1 MPNLYFD
8 PDHFNQFQFNEPNIF
23 RNISEHYKNKYR
35 DLSCSNCN
43 EKGHI
48 IKQCPN
54 SIMSYGIIAFADQP
68 LFDSIYKN
76 YSEKKIF
83 ELAQESIKC
92 ETETTK
98 YIIPAKKNDNDI
110 RFLMIQRK
118 NTMGFIDLIR
128 GKYPITN
135 FKDILLVYFNEMTHD
150 EKELLRTNTFSEIWN
165 YTWNNKNS
173 NLYKKEYINAS
184 LKYQKIDIEY
194 YLKNSTNSFDFSELS
209 FAKGRK
215 SQNETDKQCAKREF
229 TEETGY
235 TSDAYDFLNYP
246 PIEEEFIGTNKIKY
260 KHVYYLAKLK
270 KGIASPKVDQD
281 NMLQCGEVHA
291 IALLTYQECMSM
303 IRPYDIQKKEVL
315 THVYNDILTHNFL

>member
-8 PDHFNQFQFNEPNIF
+8 PDFFNQFQFNEPSIF

-54 SIMSYGIIAFADQP
+54 SIMSYGIIAYTDQI
-68 LFDSIYKN
+68 LFDKIQDN
-76 YSEKKIF
+76 YSEQKIF
-83 ELAQESIKC
+83 ELAQESVKSVQPD
-92 ETETTK
+92 TK
-98 YIIPAKKNDNDI
+98 YITPSKKNI

-135 FKDILLVYFNEMTHD
+135 FSDILLTYFNEMTYD
-150 EKELLRTNTFSEIWN
+150 EKELLRTKTFLEIWN

-184 LKYQKIDIEY
+184 LKYQKLDINY
-194 YLKNSTNSFDFSELS
+194 YINKSNNSFKFSELS

-215 SQNETDKQCAKREF
+215 SQNESDKKCAQREF

-235 TSDAYDFLNYP
+235 NSDSYDLLNYP
-246 PIEEEFIGTNKIKY
+246 VIEEEFIGTNKIKY
-260 KHVYYLAKLK
+260 KHIYYLAKLK
-270 KGIASPKVDQD
+270 KGILPPKVDQN

-291 IALLTYQECMSM
+291 IALLTYQECMNM
-303 IRPYDIQKKEVL
+303 IRPYDIQKKNVL
-315 THVYNDILTHNFL
+315 SGVYNDILTSTF